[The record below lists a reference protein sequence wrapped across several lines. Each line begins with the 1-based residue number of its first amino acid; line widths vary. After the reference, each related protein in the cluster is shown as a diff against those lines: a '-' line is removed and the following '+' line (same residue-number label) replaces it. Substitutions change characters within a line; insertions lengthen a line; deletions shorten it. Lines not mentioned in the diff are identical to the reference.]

1 MWDSPNLTSKQHRD
15 LRVLSFFLSSH
26 SLISSSSIVYKFL
39 IFYFFVVVV
48 VVFVVMNLSSIF
60 LSKQKLSISS
70 SLDFET
76 QLTIIVDDFDNQLI
90 IAKSFVVAFFSTNF
104 FIFLKISYDL
114 IEIRRRVF
122 ETREI

>member
-48 VVFVVMNLSSIF
+48 VMNFSLIF
-60 LSKQKLSISS
+60 LSKQKSSISS